1 MADFIREDTLYL
13 KQVSRKKGLPEEKSK
28 KADAYNKTAQEYNE
42 AVDALVQHYP
52 EAAHTDELEQ
62 IAQLMNR
69 KSAADRD
76 GFVGAVRE
84 ITKAL
89 QMQFAAARA
98 AAARPKV
105 SSVADFASRYREK
118 SSLDAADRNLS
129 RVLRYFRAAIEDD
142 NKGAARRY
150 YEMTAKRERDDR
162 EEER

>member
-1 MADFIREDTLYL
+1 M
-13 KQVSRKKGLPEEKSK
+13 GEEPS
-28 KADAYNKTAQEYNE
+28 EY
-42 AVDALVQHYP
+42 QHVIWSNP

-62 IAQLMNR
+62 IALLMNR

-118 SSLDAADRNLS
+118 SSLDAADHNLN
-129 RVLRYFRAAIEDD
+129 RVLRYFKAAM
-142 NKGAARRY
+142 K
-150 YEMTAKRERDDR
+150 
-162 EEER
+162 

>member
-1 MADFIREDTLYL
+1 
-13 KQVSRKKGLPEEKSK
+13 
-28 KADAYNKTAQEYNE
+28 
-42 AVDALVQHYP
+42 
-52 EAAHTDELEQ
+52 
-62 IAQLMNR
+62 MNR

-105 SSVADFASRYREK
+105 SSVAEFSARYRDR
-118 SSLDAADRNLS
+118 SNLDAADHNLS
-129 RVLRYFRAAIEDD
+129 RVLRYFGAAMEDD
-142 NKGAARRY
+142 DKGAARRY
-150 YEMTAKRERDDR
+150 YEMTAKKERDDW

>member
-1 MADFIREDTLYL
+1 
-13 KQVSRKKGLPEEKSK
+13 
-28 KADAYNKTAQEYNE
+28 
-42 AVDALVQHYP
+42 
-52 EAAHTDELEQ
+52 
-62 IAQLMNR
+62 MNR

-118 SSLDAADRNLS
+118 V
-129 RVLRYFRAAIEDD
+129 VLTLPTTISTVCSDILEQR
-142 NKGAARRY
+142 
-150 YEMTAKRERDDR
+150 
-162 EEER
+162 